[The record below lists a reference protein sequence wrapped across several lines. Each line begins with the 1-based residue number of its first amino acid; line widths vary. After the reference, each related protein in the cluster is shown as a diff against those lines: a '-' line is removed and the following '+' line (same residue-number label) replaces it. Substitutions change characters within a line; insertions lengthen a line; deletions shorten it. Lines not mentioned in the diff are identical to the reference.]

1 MSYTQHLWAIFDSPP
16 IRQMPT
22 YGVDVR
28 TRLLDPQTRPFD
40 LNTSPELRNFIL
52 SSHLRLRLVDLFTEN
67 TSSGHEYYNIL
78 EITVAAR

>member
-1 MSYTQHLWAIFDSPP
+1 MIGSFIFLSLPNS
-16 IRQMPT
+16 QTPT

-40 LNTSPELRNFIL
+40 LNSSPELREFIL
-52 SSHLRLRLVDLFTEN
+52 SSHLQLRLVDLFTDN
-67 TSSGHEYYNIL
+67 TSPQHQYYNIL

>member
-1 MSYTQHLWAIFDSPP
+1 
-16 IRQMPT
+16 MPT